1 MSQEQIKAMEWII
14 YIEKVLHLTQFR
26 VYYSNCLLECRKG
39 PLVSQWS
46 LVVNRQTFNGDFPC
60 SLSW

>member
-1 MSQEQIKAMEWII
+1 MSAWMSQEQIKAMEWII

-39 PLVSQWS
+39 PLVS
-46 LVVNRQTFNGDFPC
+46 
-60 SLSW
+60 